1 MTSQE
6 LRKKFLD
13 FFKKKGH
20 KVIPSAPLVPEN
32 DPTVLFTN
40 AGMQPLVPYLLG
52 ERHPLGRRLCNVQK
66 CLRTDDIE
74 EVGDETH
81 LTFFEMLGSWSLGDY
96 FKEETIKW
104 SFEFLTKEL
113 KIPLEKLAISVFTGE
128 GEITRDTES
137 AKIWQE
143 LGIAKKRIAY
153 LGKKENW
160 WGPVGITGPCGPDTE
175 MFYWSGKGSLPENF
189 NPEDKRWFE
198 IWNDVFMEYE
208 KTKEGKFLS
217 LKQKNV
223 DTGMG
228 LERVLAVLQNKESVF
243 ETEVFLPIIKKIENL
258 ASKKDKKAERI
269 VADHLKAA
277 TFILAEGVIPANVE
291 RGYVLRRL
299 IRRALRYG
307 RMLDIE
313 KDFTIEIAKVVIEIY
328 KDVYQELAK
337 NQDFIF
343 EELKKEEEKFSKTLE
358 KGLKFLK
365 DNVKN
370 YKEFSKS
377 SLKEYGKELPFKGG
391 FAFYMYETYG
401 FPPELT
407 LEELKKDPDIKKVIQ
422 EREFWEHFKKKSL
435 EHQKLSR
442 TATKGKFKSGLADYS
457 EETIKYHTATHLLH
471 SALRKVLGEKVKQMG
486 SNITKERLRFD
497 FNYPQK
503 LTPQQ
508 LMEIEGLVNE
518 KIKENLE
525 VKVEEM
531 PLKKALKE
539 GALAFFGDRYPE
551 KVKVFTIFN
560 PKTGEVFSREICSGP
575 HIKRTSELGEFKI
588 QKEESSG
595 AGVRRIRAILK

>member
-1 MTSQE
+1 
-6 LRKKFLD
+6 
-13 FFKKKGH
+13 
-20 KVIPSAPLVPEN
+20 
-32 DPTVLFTN
+32 
-40 AGMQPLVPYLLG
+40 
-52 ERHPLGRRLCNVQK
+52 
-66 CLRTDDIE
+66 
-74 EVGDETH
+74 
-81 LTFFEMLGSWSLGDY
+81 
-96 FKEETIKW
+96 
-104 SFEFLTKEL
+104 
-113 KIPLEKLAISVFTGE
+113 
-128 GEITRDTES
+128 
-137 AKIWQE
+137 
-143 LGIAKKRIAY
+143 
-153 LGKKENW
+153 
-160 WGPVGITGPCGPDTE
+160 
-175 MFYWSGKGSLPENF
+175 
-189 NPEDKRWFE
+189 
-198 IWNDVFMEYE
+198 
-208 KTKEGKFLS
+208 
-217 LKQKNV
+217 
-223 DTGMG
+223 
-228 LERVLAVLQNKESVF
+228 
-243 ETEVFLPIIKKIENL
+243 
-258 ASKKDKKAERI
+258 
-269 VADHLKAA
+269 
-277 TFILAEGVIPANVE
+277 
-291 RGYVLRRL
+291 
-299 IRRALRYG
+299 
-307 RMLDIE
+307 
-313 KDFTIEIAKVVIEIY
+313 
-328 KDVYQELAK
+328 
-337 NQDFIF
+337 
-343 EELKKEEEKFSKTLE
+343 
-358 KGLKFLK
+358 
-365 DNVKN
+365 
-370 YKEFSKS
+370 
-377 SLKEYGKELPFKGG
+377 
-391 FAFYMYETYG
+391 MYETYG

-595 AGVRRIRAILK
+595 AGVRRIRAVSNHLTR